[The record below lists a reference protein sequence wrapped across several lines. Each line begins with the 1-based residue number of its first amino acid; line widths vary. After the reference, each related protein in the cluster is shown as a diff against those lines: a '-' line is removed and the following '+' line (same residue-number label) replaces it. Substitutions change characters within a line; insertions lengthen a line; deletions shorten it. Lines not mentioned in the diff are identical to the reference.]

1 MNISELQAA
10 ANNGDIDK
18 IYGMLDADLPTD
30 AERKRLEEIA
40 LQQID
45 VNPEV
50 SVAVT
55 LGTSEEF
62 GREIYL
68 KLLLKDQFSALK
80 SMREGEIPGADT
92 PFSEDLLMI
101 AENCSP
107 EIWGWATEGYG
118 RLEQEIAQLIG
129 DAALIAAE
137 KNPKLYENLK
147 SAEWKWDKAD
157 GNDMTGG
164 VCILAAIHSKPEVFE
179 KILGAYDASQA
190 DCAVAAAE
198 NGRHDNLEVLEKKGY
213 DLTGH
218 PLDSSNG
225 TLLDIATL
233 NTQQETAA
241 WLESRGVRRDF

>member
-10 ANNGDIDK
+10 ANDGDIDK
-18 IYGMLDADLPTD
+18 IYGMLDADSPTD
-30 AERKRLEEIA
+30 AERKQLEEIA

-101 AENCSP
+101 AEKCSP

-164 VCILAAIHSKPEVFE
+164 VCILAAIHSKPEGRKSSAYKLV
-179 KILGAYDASQA
+179 ILQKA
-190 DCAVAAAE
+190 C
-198 NGRHDNLEVLEKKGY
+198 
-213 DLTGH
+213 
-218 PLDSSNG
+218 P
-225 TLLDIATL
+225 
-233 NTQQETAA
+233 
-241 WLESRGVRRDF
+241 

>member
-10 ANNGDIDK
+10 ANDGDIDK
-18 IYGMLDADLPTD
+18 IYGMLDADSPTD
-30 AERKRLEEIA
+30 AERKQLEEIA

-80 SMREGEIPGADT
+80 SMSEGEIPGADT

-101 AENCSP
+101 AEKCSP

-147 SAEWKWDKAD
+147 SAEWEWDKAD

-164 VCILAAIHSKPEVFE
+164 VCILAAIHSKPEVFSHTP
-179 KILGAYDASQA
+179 K
-190 DCAVAAAE
+190 VRKF
-198 NGRHDNLEVLEKKGY
+198 NGEHV
-213 DLTGH
+213 
-218 PLDSSNG
+218 
-225 TLLDIATL
+225 I
-233 NTQQETAA
+233 
-241 WLESRGVRRDF
+241 